1 MKPGGKYQPLL
12 EYLQRSDQREVTL
25 TFAQIEVLINH
36 VLPDSARTKRAWW
49 SNRTK
54 GALQASAWM
63 EAGYLVDKLDMEEEF
78 VTFRKRSN
86 GYTVQRR
93 NGTVQWNQELIKAMR
108 LHMGLS
114 QAEFADQLGVRQQT
128 VSEWET
134 GVYLPSRSKSKYLS
148 LVAEQAGFKYG
159 EID

>member
-1 MKPGGKYQPLL
+1 MKRGGKYQPLL
-12 EYLQRSDQREVTL
+12 EYLQRSHQREVTL
-25 TFAQIEVLINH
+25 TFAQVEVLINR
-36 VLPDSARTKRAWW
+36 VLPDTARAKRAWW

-63 EAGYLVDKLDMEEEF
+63 EAGYLVDKLDLAEEF

-86 GYTVQRR
+86 GYTVQRID
-93 NGTVQWNQELIKAMR
+93 GTVRWNQELIKAMR
-108 LHMGLS
+108 LHLGLT

-134 GVYLPSRSKSKYLS
+134 GIYPPSRSKSKYLS

-159 EID
+159 EVE